1 MQTTQTPI
9 TSASLSARL
18 KSDEPGT
25 DEHPYPDLLPGD
37 NLRDLQFAINFYTA
51 IGLGALALGLR
62 SRLEELGRLAAEQK
76 RRAAA
81 RAAAEPARRGSA
93 GSGYS
98 SSGSYYSSS
107 GSYSYSGYYSDAYY
121 SSASGGDG
129 AEAKKQRKD

>member
-81 RAAAEPARRGSA
+81 R
-93 GSGYS
+93 SGYS